1 MVRRTRAKRSR
12 SAGISPDATAA
23 LLWRG
28 RCLATRR
35 RRRSRR
41 KSGVLARQFGSTP
54 SPRREFSWPAVPDAK
69 FVVSVVAGDDVVA
82 RSGTLDRNRWT
93 PEQPLTRGRAYA
105 WQVRV
110 IRGAGVETLP
120 APPRPNP
127 RFRVIGDDEA

>member
-23 LLWRG
+23 PPWRG

-41 KSGVLARQFGSTP
+41 KSGV
-54 SPRREFSWPAVPDAK
+54 
-69 FVVSVVAGDDVVA
+69 VA
-82 RSGTLDRNRWT
+82 RSATLDRNRWT
-93 PEQPLTRGRAYA
+93 PEQPLARGRAYA

-120 APPRPNP
+120 PPPRPNP
-127 RFRVIGDDEA
+127 RFRVIGDYEARDLAEARTSYPNDHLLLGVLAAHH